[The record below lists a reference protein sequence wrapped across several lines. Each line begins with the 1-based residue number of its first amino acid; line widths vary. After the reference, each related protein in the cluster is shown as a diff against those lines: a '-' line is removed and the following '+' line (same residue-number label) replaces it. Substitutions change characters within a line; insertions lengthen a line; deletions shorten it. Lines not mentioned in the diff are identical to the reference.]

1 VRVLSDTPASA
12 ELVVI
17 GGGIVGA
24 GTAFWCTRAGIRTL
38 LVEARP
44 ALGQFTTAV
53 AAGGYRLQLDH
64 PDELPLVRRSV
75 ELFHRFAEETGQ
87 RRYDPGLRAQGYLW
101 LTADPARVGGQRALV
116 EAQRSWGVD
125 GVEHLSGDA
134 VRERFPWLS
143 QEVVGARF
151 RAGDGLIDPRA
162 LTMGLADGS
171 DAEVVTGWPVHRIL
185 VRNGR
190 VEGVAG
196 PRGSVS
202 ADAVVVACGPLSA
215 PLLRSAGV
223 ELPLRALRRQRLAVW
238 GAPEIPAD
246 APMTIDEDTTA
257 HWRPTRFGAFG
268 LFPDPAESGGEP
280 HDQVPADP
288 AFALRLLDPASDVAL
303 ARVAPFWR
311 DVWQRNT
318 AQWAVQAGEYTMTPD
333 QRPLI
338 GPGPLEGLWVNTGYS
353 GHGVMASP
361 AGSELLAG
369 LLSGAASPAENP
381 FHLNREFVA
390 STQSF

>member
-12 ELVVI
+12 DLVVI

-64 PDELPLVRRSV
+64 HDELRLVRRSV
-75 ELFHRFAEETGQ
+75 ELFHHFAEETGQ
-87 RRYDPGLRAQGYLW
+87 TRYDPNVQPQGYLW
-101 LTADPARVGGQRALV
+101 LTADPGRVEAQRALV
-116 EAQRSWGVD
+116 DAQRLWAVD

-134 VRERFPWLS
+134 ARERFPWLS
-143 QEVVGARF
+143 PCVVGARF
-151 RAGDGLIDPRA
+151 RAGDGLIDPRT
-162 LTMGLADGS
+162 LTMGLAEAS
-171 DAEVVTGWPVHRIL
+171 DALVVTGWPVERIL
-185 VRNGR
+185 VSGGR
-190 VEGVAG
+190 VAGVAG
-196 PRGSVS
+196 PRGSVAAGS
-202 ADAVVVACGPLSA
+202 VVVACGPLSA

-223 ELPLRALRRQRLAVW
+223 ELPVRALRRQRLAVW
-238 GAPEIPAD
+238 GAPEIPAG

-257 HWRPTRFGAFG
+257 HWRPTQFGAFG

-280 HDQVPADP
+280 HQQVPADP

-303 ARVAPFWR
+303 ARTAPFWA
-311 DVWQRNT
+311 DVWERNT
-318 AQWAVQAGEYTMTPD
+318 AQWVVQAGEYTMTPD

-338 GPGPLEGLWVNTGYS
+338 GPGPVDGLWINTGYS

-381 FHLNREFVA
+381 FPLDRDFVV
-390 STQSF
+390 STQAF